1 MKLSAHYNK
10 ANIIITLSVLFAGA
24 VIYFFAINYIAKNQL
39 DRNLI
44 EEIDGV
50 KDYIKLNQ
58 QLPKQVD
65 FDEDQVIFVKT
76 DRQNLQR
83 RFFDTIYNNPKERK
97 KEAGRA
103 VSCLISLNGNNYE
116 TTIIVSRE
124 DTEYLVQ
131 IIGFITLI
139 LSIGLLLILF
149 LTNRYILTG
158 LWKSFYATLNEIKA
172 FNVSDTK
179 NFRLKQSKV
188 DEFSELNKAV
198 HIMSSRVKNDFQ
210 HLKQFTENASH
221 EMLTP
226 LAVITSKLDTLIQ
239 DETLKNY
246 QFDQINDIYA
256 AAGRL
261 ARLNQSLLLLVK
273 IENNLIEDAE
283 QINLDILIS
292 EKLKQFHELIFSM
305 NIQVEKNLQNKQ
317 VLASKYLMDIL
328 FNNLFSNAIRHNT
341 KNGKLIITLTDD
353 KLIFQ
358 NSGGSTPLNPDK
370 VFERFQKGNKSEGTG
385 LGLALVKN
393 ICTLN
398 NWTISYYY
406 DNILHT
412 FQIAL

>member
-158 LWKSFYATLNEIKA
+158 LWKSFYAT
-172 FNVSDTK
+172 
-179 NFRLKQSKV
+179 
-188 DEFSELNKAV
+188 
-198 HIMSSRVKNDFQ
+198 
-210 HLKQFTENASH
+210 
-221 EMLTP
+221 LTP